1 MAGAHT
7 TATTVATA
15 AFIAAAALLAG
26 YQLSTKLSARNLDAS
41 ADENAAASGNDEDEA
56 LDREV
61 DSDSDSDW
69 DFESS
74 KVKYADMYSYAHDD
88 EDDSENE
95 GDAAASKKDAAQAA
109 TSDSTA
115 TEEPQCYTEIEEVW
129 DRSSYRYVRIKTS
142 GKKNKSAATKAFYVH
157 RRHVVTHGESDLRV
171 NVRIELALMARILQA
186 LIPTEEKL
194 YDSIPF
200 VSARDLY
207 AKIDAVEAWV
217 AGNAQRAA
225 DARAAS
231 DSTEA
236 AAVPT
241 ATAAASTSAEEKT
254 VASATPAE
262 FAEAH
267 RAIAQLA
274 KFLRTEF
281 ADLQAKYDRL
291 IAQGLITYDLLWM
304 LLHAGDMAWGNDAVY
319 DRIQALR
326 ISRVRYVI
334 PSASDQSPYFHVT
347 GRTIEWSG
355 TRFFPLTVQRAILK
369 FGGTKPLAELALRPG
384 AQMTP
389 ATRHHLITRGKMLE
403 QYAGVQYVEYDGP
416 LIWRQGHGCM
426 QRIIK
431 VPVTSRIMVDRASF
445 ERQNPDYDLKRPST
459 MESLDDA
466 GIDVASGADGLAL
479 MGPFEDDEYLIM
491 CPQFYGYA
499 FGKKAWGE
507 MLVEFIKPI
516 QFAEHAYDQLV
527 LDPATKDL
535 VLGLVESHGK
545 LHADLIQGK
554 GRGLIFLLHGSPGQ
568 GKTLTAEVIA
578 EHLQRPLISMGAG
591 EMGTGPDK
599 LEKRLQSLLT
609 LAETWQAVLLLDEAD
624 VFMERRS
631 THEMYRNACVS
642 IFLRLLERYQGILFL
657 TTNRVGTFDEAF
669 HSRLSLALRFADMD
683 ESARLVVW
691 TQALDR
697 LAASDSA
704 TAANWRDRINVSTMA
719 HIPFNGRR
727 INGIVR
733 TAHALALRDKV
744 VIDQTH
750 FDTVIK
756 RLQQFDKDVHLGVGD
771 MSAGARRSSR
781 RRKALR
787 IGADDALLAEE
798 SSSESEDENVVE
810 ECIGGSCA

>member
-1 MAGAHT
+1 
-7 TATTVATA
+7 
-15 AFIAAAALLAG
+15 
-26 YQLSTKLSARNLDAS
+26 
-41 ADENAAASGNDEDEA
+41 
-56 LDREV
+56 
-61 DSDSDSDW
+61 
-69 DFESS
+69 
-74 KVKYADMYSYAHDD
+74 
-88 EDDSENE
+88 
-95 GDAAASKKDAAQAA
+95 
-109 TSDSTA
+109 
-115 TEEPQCYTEIEEVW
+115 
-129 DRSSYRYVRIKTS
+129 
-142 GKKNKSAATKAFYVH
+142 
-157 RRHVVTHGESDLRV
+157 
-171 NVRIELALMARILQA
+171 
-186 LIPTEEKL
+186 
-194 YDSIPF
+194 
-200 VSARDLY
+200 
-207 AKIDAVEAWV
+207 
-217 AGNAQRAA
+217 
-225 DARAAS
+225 
-231 DSTEA
+231 
-236 AAVPT
+236 
-241 ATAAASTSAEEKT
+241 KT

-274 KFLRTEF
+274 KFLRAEF

-326 ISRVRYVI
+326 IARVRYVI

-347 GRTIEWSG
+347 GTTIEWSG
-355 TRFFPLTVQRAILK
+355 TRFFPLTVQRAIIK

-389 ATRHHLITRGKMLE
+389 ATRSHLIARGKMLV

-431 VPVTSRIMVDRASF
+431 VPVASRIMVDRASF

-466 GIDVASGADGLAL
+466 GIDVAGGADGLAL

-697 LAASDSA
+697 LAASDAA

-771 MSAGARRSSR
+771 MSAGARKSSR

-810 ECIGGSCA
+810 ECIGG

>member
-1 MAGAHT
+1 
-7 TATTVATA
+7 
-15 AFIAAAALLAG
+15 
-26 YQLSTKLSARNLDAS
+26 
-41 ADENAAASGNDEDEA
+41 
-56 LDREV
+56 
-61 DSDSDSDW
+61 
-69 DFESS
+69 
-74 KVKYADMYSYAHDD
+74 
-88 EDDSENE
+88 
-95 GDAAASKKDAAQAA
+95 
-109 TSDSTA
+109 
-115 TEEPQCYTEIEEVW
+115 
-129 DRSSYRYVRIKTS
+129 
-142 GKKNKSAATKAFYVH
+142 
-157 RRHVVTHGESDLRV
+157 
-171 NVRIELALMARILQA
+171 
-186 LIPTEEKL
+186 
-194 YDSIPF
+194 
-200 VSARDLY
+200 
-207 AKIDAVEAWV
+207 
-217 AGNAQRAA
+217 
-225 DARAAS
+225 
-231 DSTEA
+231 
-236 AAVPT
+236 
-241 ATAAASTSAEEKT
+241 
-254 VASATPAE
+254 
-262 FAEAH
+262 
-267 RAIAQLA
+267 
-274 KFLRTEF
+274 
-281 ADLQAKYDRL
+281 
-291 IAQGLITYDLLWM
+291 
-304 LLHAGDMAWGNDAVY
+304 
-319 DRIQALR
+319 
-326 ISRVRYVI
+326 
-334 PSASDQSPYFHVT
+334 
-347 GRTIEWSG
+347 
-355 TRFFPLTVQRAILK
+355 
-369 FGGTKPLAELALRPG
+369 
-384 AQMTP
+384 
-389 ATRHHLITRGKMLE
+389 
-403 QYAGVQYVEYDGP
+403 
-416 LIWRQGHGCM
+416 
-426 QRIIK
+426 
-431 VPVTSRIMVDRASF
+431 MVDRASF

-466 GIDVASGADGLAL
+466 GIDVAAGADGLAI
-479 MGPFEDDEYLIM
+479 MGPFEADEYLIM

-697 LAASDSA
+697 LAASDAA

-756 RLQQFDKDVHLGVGD
+756 RLQQFDKDVHLGIGD
-771 MSAGARRSSR
+771 MSTRAKSIR
-781 RRKALR
+781 RRKTHRVA
-787 IGADDALLAEE
+787 ADDALLAED
-798 SSSESEDENVVE
+798 SSSEESEDENVVE